1 MLALWLSSDL
11 LIVLPLL
18 VFKMSQVIDGFVRA
32 YQSDQAAYARVALT
46 IEQRCRDLLEENH
59 ISAVVTSRAKC
70 PMRLKEKLE
79 KRNPELQY
87 STEADIR
94 SNIPDLSGVRIALY
108 FPSQQETVIQLLQ
121 QSFVPI
127 LVKKYDS
134 ASAAELSPPDSPQE
148 SPRNDKNTLTD
159 VPTQHIFRPT
169 GYTAVH
175 LHMGVKADDPL
186 RKYSRTTDAPRFE
199 VQITTLLMHAWSE
212 VDHDLA
218 YKCHDKEPSNEE
230 THVLSEI
237 NRHIV
242 ASEGL
247 LRQLEQLVKDRNQS
261 RRGN

>member
-1 MLALWLSSDL
+1 
-11 LIVLPLL
+11 
-18 VFKMSQVIDGFVRA
+18 MSYVIDDFVRT
-32 YQSDQAAYARVALT
+32 YKNNQAAYAHVAQT
-46 IEQRCRDLLEENH
+46 IEQRCRNLLKENH
-59 ISAVVTSRAKC
+59 IPAVVTSRAKC
-70 PMRLKEKLE
+70 PIRLREKLE
-79 KRNPELQY
+79 KRNHELQY
-87 STEADIR
+87 RTEAEIR
-94 SNIPDLSGVRIALY
+94 SNIPDLSGIRIALY
-108 FPSQQETVIQLLQ
+108 LPSQQEAVIQLLQ
-121 QSFVPI
+121 HSFLPI

-134 ASAAELSPPDSPQE
+134 TRAAELSPPDSPQE
-148 SPRNDKNTLTD
+148 SPQDHKNALTD

-175 LHMGVKADDPL
+175 LHMSVKAEDPL
-186 RKYSRTTDAPRFE
+186 TKHSPTTDGPVFE

-218 YKCHDKEPSNEE
+218 YKCHGKEPSNEE

-261 RRGN
+261 RRAN